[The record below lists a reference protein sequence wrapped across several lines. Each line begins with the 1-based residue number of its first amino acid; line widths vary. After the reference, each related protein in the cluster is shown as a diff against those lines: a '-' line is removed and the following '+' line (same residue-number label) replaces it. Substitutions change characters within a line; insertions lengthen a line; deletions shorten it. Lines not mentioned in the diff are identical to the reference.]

1 MSKFVKENIES
12 VQMKF
17 SVRLRLDETSIVVA
31 FLGNLPNFEKGL
43 KDWVF
48 LCFLGEL
55 EFPPFL
61 DFGSLPRLLRF
72 SSWCCPRSRGA

>member
-1 MSKFVKENIES
+1 MKENIES

-17 SVRLRLDETSIVVA
+17 SVRLMLDETSIVFA

-48 LCFLGEL
+48 QCFLGEL
-55 EFPPFL
+55 ELQLRHSRVF
-61 DFGSLPRLLRF
+61 DRGSWSIGTSPYGRLGGF
-72 SSWCCPRSRGA
+72 